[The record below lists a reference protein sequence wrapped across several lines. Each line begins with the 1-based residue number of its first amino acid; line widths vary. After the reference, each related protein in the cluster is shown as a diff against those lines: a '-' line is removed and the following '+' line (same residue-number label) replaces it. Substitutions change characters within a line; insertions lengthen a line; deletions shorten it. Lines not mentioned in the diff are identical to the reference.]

1 MIKLAI
7 DLGSWV
13 TKIYKAGCGVVRA
26 EPTCAAVEQ
35 LPGSGSYTVKFLG
48 EKARALSGRSA
59 QNTHI
64 IKPVGAGAHVTPD
77 LFSLLL

>member
-13 TKIYKAGCGVVRA
+13 TKIYKSGCGVVLA

-35 LPGSGSYTVKFLG
+35 LPGEGG
-48 EKARALSGRSA
+48 
-59 QNTHI
+59 
-64 IKPVGAGAHVTPD
+64 
-77 LFSLLL
+77 